1 MKTFLVVVV
10 LLLAAFLAGHMFG
23 DRVLSMAG
31 MTASG
36 PDSGEAGTD
45 GPVDLRP
52 PAEADEPADAEP
64 APPEAD
70 EGPYTGDVIAT
81 LSRSLGGSM
90 GNGEFKAQGGL
101 IATPAN
107 DAEASC
113 DVVGF
118 NLVYVPRRQ
127 DPVEVQNPGARY
139 TSQASQLVQ
148 RAKPGDI
155 YYFDNVRVRCEGND
169 VSRQA
174 NTLVFKIR

>member
-1 MKTFLVVVV
+1 MDISP
-10 LLLAAFLAGHMFG
+10 AAFNA
-23 DRVLSMAG
+23 
-31 MTASG
+31 
-36 PDSGEAGTD
+36 
-45 GPVDLRP
+45 
-52 PAEADEPADAEP
+52 
-64 APPEAD
+64 
-70 EGPYTGDVIAT
+70 VIAAFAKKAT
-81 LSRSLGGSM
+81 QRL
-90 GNGEFKAQGGL
+90 GEFKAQGGL

-155 YYFDNVRVRCEGND
+155 YYFDNVRVRCEGDD